1 MVNKPVSTN
10 APTRP
15 NSDALNWRTWV
26 IDEQFI
32 AALWLC
38 LFLTYTYI
46 GLNPFAVSE
55 PQKELDESGG
65 ANVIRQIIFLLFWSG
80 SVVLYWR
87 NGDVRNVFKH
97 PALWVVMLYATASVG
112 WSVVPGIAIRRVL
125 LLWITTTTL
134 FMLTD
139 LAGERLLLWLARTH
153 LLLLLISLMSIP
165 LLKGARHTFVE
176 EGDPMLVGNW
186 KGIFQHK
193 NTAGP
198 AQVISILLF
207 VFAYIRSKN
216 PLWMLA
222 IMAALIFLG
231 FTRSKTT
238 MLLLLPSLAA
248 GFLFYVSSASRF
260 RRLMLGFSMVGLVI
274 SIAATQT
281 LWLPRLLKILEDPEA
296 FTGRAMIWLTMVLA
310 LPNYWQLGM
319 GYGSVWQVG
328 ESNVLV
334 YFTPL
339 YADWVVTTAHGH
351 NGYLDVLLSMGVVGF
366 TLVACLFLEP
376 IIRFFL
382 GLGSNS
388 AFQGLYFGYLAF
400 FVLGN
405 LTESR
410 ILVSDSS
417 YWSFFL
423 ILVFLSKTPE
433 FYRMEIKKPHALRS
447 NSNRAS

>member
-15 NSDALNWRTWV
+15 NNDALNWRTWV

-65 ANVIRQIIFLLFWSG
+65 ANAIRQIMFLLFWSG

-87 NGDVRNVFKH
+87 KGDVRNVFKH

-222 IMAALIFLG
+222 VIGSLVFIG
-231 FTRSKTT
+231 FSHSKTT
-238 MLLLLPSLAA
+238 QLLLLPSIGSGLLYY
-248 GFLFYVSSASRF
+248 FMMHSRF
-260 RRLMLGFSMVGLVI
+260 QRI
-274 SIAATQT
+274 SLALFIFAALAGVFITNS
-281 LWLPRLLKILEDPEA
+281 LWLPSLVKLLEDPEA
-296 FTGRAMIWLTMVLA
+296 FTGRAMIWLTMILA
-310 LPNYWQLGM
+310 LPNYWLLGM
-319 GYGSVWQVG
+319 GYGSVWNVG
-328 ESNVLV
+328 ESNKLTE
-334 YFTPL
+334 YAPL
-339 YADWVVTTAHGH
+339 YADWVVLNNQGH
-351 NGYLDVLLSMGVVGF
+351 NGYLDIALSLGLFGLGLFVLSFFGHAFWKLLFQKNMRHAYF
-366 TLVACLFLEP
+366 LVAVSYLVFSMMHNFLESTYLRTDNPFWLFLL
-376 IIRFFL
+376 II
-382 GLGSNS
+382 
-388 AFQGLYFGYLAF
+388 
-400 FVLGN
+400 
-405 LTESR
+405 
-410 ILVSDSS
+410 ILLLPKIV
-417 YWSFFL
+417 
-423 ILVFLSKTPE
+423 KKG
-433 FYRMEIKKPHALRS
+433 RMNNDIS
-447 NSNRAS
+447 I